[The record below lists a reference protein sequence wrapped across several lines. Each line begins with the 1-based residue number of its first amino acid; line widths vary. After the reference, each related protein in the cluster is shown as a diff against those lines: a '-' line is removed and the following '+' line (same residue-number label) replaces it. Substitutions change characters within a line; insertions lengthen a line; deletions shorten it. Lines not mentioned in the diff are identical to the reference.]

1 MAYVASMIFRPTHI
15 LAALALLAAPAT
27 AAPAKPKAAQSAMLS
42 VDALLADARIAIGKG
57 EVELALRLAQAAI
70 VADPARPTSYVAL
83 GDIYAV
89 SGQAEYARSFYEAA
103 LQIDP
108 MEPAAVKAIAAL
120 DKTQPSTQANAAQ

>member
-1 MAYVASMIFRPTHI
+1 MAYVAAMIFRPTHI

-42 VDALLADARIAIGKG
+42 VDALLADARIAAGKG

-108 MEPAAVKAIAAL
+108 QEPAAVKAIAAL
-120 DKTQPSTQANAAQ
+120 DKTKPSTQANAAQ